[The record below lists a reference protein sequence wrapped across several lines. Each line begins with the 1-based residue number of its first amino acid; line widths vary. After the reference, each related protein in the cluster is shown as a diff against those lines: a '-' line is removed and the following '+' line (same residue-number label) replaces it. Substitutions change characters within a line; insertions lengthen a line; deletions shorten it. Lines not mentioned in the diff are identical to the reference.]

1 MRLTSKVLL
10 YEKKTMSLLAWSSLF
25 IPVCVTAKMHSW
37 TYLIVWEGKFTSI
50 TEENAT
56 DF

>member
-1 MRLTSKVLL
+1 
-10 YEKKTMSLLAWSSLF
+10 MSLLAWSSLF
-25 IPVCVTAKMHSW
+25 IPVCVIAKMHSW
-37 TYLIVWEGKFTSI
+37 TYLIVWEGKFASI

>member
-10 YEKKTMSLLAWSSLF
+10 YEKKTMSLLTWSSLF
-25 IPVCVTAKMHSW
+25 IPVCVIAKMHSW
-37 TYLIVWEGKFTSI
+37 TYLIVWEGKFASI